1 MPIAFSQLTDY
12 SHILITSRLRRW
24 AISPLFLLLF
34 LRFIDFFQDYVLL
47 VISEYT
53 AIGRHIN
60 FRRRLVSPAR
70 NKGLGDILVET
81 KVNQIIEGAV
91 NELGFSVVRVRFSG
105 GKAGRN
111 QLQIMAE
118 PREDREMTVEDCQ
131 MLSRHISTLLDI
143 DDPIASAYLL
153 EVSSPCIDRPLTR
166 IEDFDRFNG
175 ELAKI
180 ILRLM
185 LDGRRRFQ
193 GRLTGLSADSKVGI
207 ETSFGRFEFAFDE
220 IESARIDPSEIL
232 ARRGAIG

>member
-1 MPIAFSQLTDY
+1 
-12 SHILITSRLRRW
+12 
-24 AISPLFLLLF
+24 
-34 LRFIDFFQDYVLL
+34 
-47 VISEYT
+47 
-53 AIGRHIN
+53 
-60 FRRRLVSPAR
+60 
-70 NKGLGDILVET
+70 LVET

-153 EVSSPCIDRPLTR
+153 EVSSPGIDRPLTR

-232 ARRGAIG
+232 ARRGTIG